1 MIRMFRLKMYGY
13 HLKLNQFTS
22 KTRTLRLKVK
32 ASRTLYIY
40 SNMRLK
46 LESRIMWPSKT
57 RTCNYAS
64 KSTL

>member
-22 KTRTLRLKVK
+22 KTRTLRLNIK
-32 ASRTLYIY
+32 ASRSLYIY

-46 LESRIMWPSKT
+46 LESHIMWPSKT
-57 RTCNYAS
+57 RITYYVAV
-64 KSTL
+64 